1 MAVQWATSLFANR
14 GSNLLTILRINSLEI
29 SIALFIGFTVMVIV
43 SMRPRLFWHMLIIVN
58 IVGNGPR
65 LMGYFFWDELL
76 TGCVILGALLRVAL
90 LNTKP
95 QKNVSNPAHKF
106 VFFLWVFYM
115 VMESIIGIMVNSD
128 LRIIR
133 WILFYIELGL
143 LSSILYYRSREFPF
157 PPVRQFSI
165 VVLITTV
172 IYYIAYLAH
181 GMIIESMLGI
191 GTLGRVAAQY
201 LTEGFL
207 WSGSAMAIFPTLIAM
222 ASAIFLMNDSSFKV
236 RMLALF
242 SMFLMMFVGFYYDS
256 RLSWVII
263 FAMCLVSFKRFR
275 LTKLIKII
283 VLFGL
288 MFHIFMPNNPIGKFL
303 YTIFEGTQTLWHAGE
318 SGMGRKLQFEA
329 GLLRLT
335 DNQRTFLI
343 GDGIYSHRFTINPHV
358 NELYRKYI
366 PEKLKFNVPSYEKI
380 RAAQDVGPGGT
391 TIFRTTAFTALV
403 IDTGIIG
410 MTLFYL
416 NYIFTGLKLIK
427 QKSTQR
433 IILLTILFLA
443 FMWLFN
449 NNISEVVFLYILI
462 MPRGLLE
469 QLSTASSPIKFQKE
483 SI

>member
-1 MAVQWATSLFANR
+1 M
-14 GSNLLTILRINSLEI
+14 IINSLEI
-29 SIALFIGFTVMVIV
+29 SIALLIGFTVMVIV

-76 TGCVILGALLRVAL
+76 TGCVILGALLRLSL

-95 QKNVSNPAHKF
+95 QKNVSNPAHMF
-106 VFFLWVFYM
+106 VFFLWVSYM
-115 VMESIIGIMVNSD
+115 VIESIMGIMVNND

-143 LSSILYYRSREFPF
+143 LSSILYYRSGEFPF

-165 VVLITTV
+165 VVLITTA

-236 RMLALF
+236 RMLVLF
-242 SMFLMMFVGFYYDS
+242 SMVLMMLVGFYYDS

-263 FAMCLVSFKRFR
+263 FAICLVSFKRFR
-275 LTKLIKII
+275 LAKLISII

-288 MFHIFMPNNPIGKFL
+288 IFQIFMPNYPIGKFL
-303 YTIFEGTQTLWHAGE
+303 YTLFEGTQTLWHAGE

-335 DNQRTFLI
+335 DNPRTLLV
-343 GDGIYSHRFTINPHV
+343 GDGIYSHRFTITPYV
-358 NELYRKYI
+358 NELYRKTE
-366 PEKLKFNVPSYEKI
+366 PEFRRAFNVPGYEEI
-380 RAAQDVGPGGT
+380 RAAKDVGPGGK
-391 TIFRTTAFTALV
+391 TIFRTTAFSALV

-410 MTLFYL
+410 MMLFYL

-427 QKSTQR
+427 QKSTER

-469 QLSTASSPIKFQKE
+469 QLSTASRPIKPQKE